1 MPRTPSSTPA
11 PLRGRRTAAT
21 PMAFVRAVVLA
32 YERYGVDPRAALQ
45 QAQITPAELRRS
57 EARITAAQMEALCAF
72 AMQELDDEA
81 LGWFSRKLPWGSY
94 GMLCRAS
101 ITAPTLGVALK
112 RWCRHHRLLTD
123 DLVLDLT
130 VDGPLATVTIDE
142 HRRFGAL
149 REFCLVT
156 SLRYLHGFACWAID
170 SRIAL
175 RDARFPFAAPP
186 HRDVYPVLF
195 PGAVRFDAP
204 QAGFSFDAQDL
215 AMPLRRDERALQ
227 AMLQRALPLT
237 VLPYRRD
244 RLLARRVRE
253 LLRQD
258 AARLGTADALAQ
270 ALNLSVRSLHRQ
282 LKDEGV
288 GLQALKDEVRRDQAS
303 ELLLRT
309 DRPVK
314 QVALAVG
321 FDNDKSFARAFKQW
335 TGQSPRDFRNP
346 GGSPG

>member
-1 MPRTPSSTPA
+1 M
-11 PLRGRRTAAT
+11 
-21 PMAFVRAVVLA
+21 
-32 YERYGVDPRAALQ
+32 
-45 QAQITPAELRRS
+45 
-57 EARITAAQMEALCAF
+57 
-72 AMQELDDEA
+72 
-81 LGWFSRKLPWGSY
+81 
-94 GMLCRAS
+94 
-101 ITAPTLGVALK
+101 ALK

-123 DLVLDLT
+123 DLLLSLT
-130 VDGPLATVTIDE
+130 VDGTLATVTLDE
-142 HRRFGAL
+142 RRRFGAL

-170 SRIAL
+170 SRIGL
-175 RDARFPFAAPP
+175 RDVAFPFAAPA
-186 HRDVYPVLF
+186 HLGVYPVLF
-195 PGAVRFDAP
+195 PVSPGPVRFQAA
-204 QAGFSFDAQDL
+204 QAGFSFDAHYL

-258 AARLGTADALAQ
+258 PGRPGTADALAQ

-288 GLQALKDEVRRDQAS
+288 GLQALKDEVRRDQAG

-314 QVALAVG
+314 QVAQAVG
-321 FDNDKSFARAFKQW
+321 FGNEKSFARAFKGW
-335 TGQSPRDFRNP
+335 TGQSPSDYRRGD
-346 GGSPG
+346 

>member
-1 MPRTPSSTPA
+1 VLGHRFAHRPA
-11 PLRGRRTAAT
+11 RRG
-21 PMAFVRAVVLA
+21 L
-32 YERYGVDPRAALQ
+32 
-45 QAQITPAELRRS
+45 
-57 EARITAAQMEALCAF
+57 
-72 AMQELDDEA
+72 
-81 LGWFSRKLPWGSY
+81 
-94 GMLCRAS
+94 
-101 ITAPTLGVALK
+101 
-112 RWCRHHRLLTD
+112 
-123 DLVLDLT
+123 
-130 VDGPLATVTIDE
+130 
-142 HRRFGAL
+142 
-149 REFCLVT
+149 
-156 SLRYLHGFACWAID
+156 
-170 SRIAL
+170 
-175 RDARFPFAAPP
+175 PFAAPA
-186 HRDVYPVLF
+186 HQAVYPVLF
-195 PGAVRFDAP
+195 PVAPGPVRFDAP
-204 QAGFSFDAQDL
+204 QATLSFDAHYL

-258 AARLGTADALAQ
+258 AARLGTADALAH

-321 FDNDKSFARAFKQW
+321 FDNEKSFARAFKHW
-335 TGQSPRDFRNP
+335 TGQSPRDFRSP
-346 GGSPG
+346 GGTPG

>member
-1 MPRTPSSTPA
+1 
-11 PLRGRRTAAT
+11 
-21 PMAFVRAVVLA
+21 VLA
-32 YERYGVDPRAALQ
+32 YEHHGEEPGEALQ
-45 QAQITPAELRRS
+45 WAQITPAELRRVD
-57 EARITAAQMEALCAF
+57 ARITAAQMEALCGF
-72 AMQELDDEA
+72 AMQQLDDEA

-101 ITAPTLGVALK
+101 ITSPTLGVALK

-123 DLVLDLT
+123 DLLLDLS
-130 VDGPLATVTIDE
+130 VDGPLATITLDE
-142 HRRFGAL
+142 QRRFGAL

-156 SLRYLHGFACWAID
+156 SLRYLHGFACWAVD

-195 PGAVRFDAP
+195 PGPVRFDAA

-227 AMLQRALPLT
+227 SMLQLALPLT

-288 GLQALKDEVRRDQAS
+288 GLQALKDEVRRDQAC

-314 QVALAVG
+314 QVAQAVG
-321 FDNDKSFARAFKQW
+321 FDNDKSFARAFRQW
-335 TGQSPRDFRNP
+335 TGQSPSAFRR
-346 GGSPG
+346 GDA